1 MRHKEEH
8 SWRRRI
14 LSIALSDSKVLSYE
28 SVLKRNIAALCGN
41 LEATAKSKE
50 NADTE
55 GGAIDMS
62 RQSRFSVDNN
72 VRNSLSN

>member
-28 SVLKRNIAALCGN
+28 NVLKRHIATLCGN
-41 LEATAKSKE
+41 LEATAKGKK

-55 GGAIDMS
+55 GEAIDVS

-72 VRNSLSN
+72 VRNLLSN